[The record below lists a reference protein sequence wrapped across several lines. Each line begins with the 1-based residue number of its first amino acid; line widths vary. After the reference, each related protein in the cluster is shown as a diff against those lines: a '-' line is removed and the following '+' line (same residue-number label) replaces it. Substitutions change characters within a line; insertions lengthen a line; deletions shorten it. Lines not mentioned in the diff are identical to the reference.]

1 MSLNRILP
9 DDIEYFQL
17 ETNPKRLFSSSSNG
31 GITGSVYLY
40 ARRSQIEKDL
50 YPTHMFSSIAYKG
63 DETVEAIRTDI
74 VHTTGS
80 TNVLSGVTAYMS
92 MVHKQSVATRLSQ
105 QQSIYRFT
113 PPPLLNSNFLRKN
126 VIRKTLFPWY
136 RSEQPT
142 MNWNTTNY
150 NSLNFYRTTSSE
162 PTTSSVLIYRNPTWE
177 DPNDF
182 NHDGNGYYLSRAG
195 HKRAQYELADQ
206 FTFDFWIKPRNYQV
220 TEADDYHAGAIYHMS
235 GAYCIS
241 LHSGSSK
248 DKNGLVDKY
257 RVCFQYGNQTGSNR
271 VEAPSSL
278 TNGSNA
284 DYGSGGIRVWSTDNI
299 LERDKWH
306 HVTIR
311 HGGSTVNNGT
321 GSILI
326 DSNVDTF
333 FSSTLLT
340 EVGND
345 VLSNKAASVLFIGN
359 FVEGSPLVDEFTSID
374 TLSMGTTGIPVDIIY
389 SGGSSVYA
397 REYSNQRYLSTNG
410 AVPKLYAFYNVE
422 VSFPTSSFRFDH
434 PLNAEVHD
442 LKIYDKYLNSNE
454 ITYLQTNGPSSMA
467 NLRFFVPPFFTAES
481 PVRSDELLT
490 PFQTSFSA
498 STDTPF
504 GATMAFSVGGH
515 YINLENYTRDFACG
529 MYAWPW
535 ALTGS
540 AWTPPSTTVLSANTF
555 LYSTGSVTKRLYT
568 VLPCDHGNYTPA
580 FKTLQNYSNTKFRD
594 DLGNVCFGTVDLNN
608 IVHETSA
615 TASIALRSLSNSS
628 SLVEEV
634 VKASPDNITVVTG
647 SSLAV
652 LHRTG
657 DTSSNQVVIFDISNL
672 FYGKEIKPGT
682 LELIDTR
689 ISGSNFG
696 IKLKDDAN
704 GNLYRCDASGSSY
717 PTWASVGNVLYNEGL
732 VVIKYPQ
739 LYFFG
744 EEQFQIS
751 FNGIQ
756 NVHVMS
762 IRALA
767 KAGDLISSSNPTWN
781 ATDNKLDT
789 SLANEYTKK
798 YVNITGIN
806 IHDEN
811 LNVVMRTNLAQPLQK
826 RVDDKVVV
834 KIKMDY

>member
-17 ETNPKRLFSSSSNG
+17 ETNPKRLFSSGSNS

-40 ARRSQIEKDL
+40 ARRTQIEKDL
-50 YPTHMFSSIAYKG
+50 YPTHMFSSVAYKG
-63 DETVEAIRTDI
+63 DETVEAIRSNI

-92 MVHKQSVATRLSQ
+92 MVHHQSVATRLSQ
-105 QQSIYRFT
+105 QQSIYRFV

-150 NSLNFYRTTSSE
+150 NSLNFYRTTASE
-162 PTTSSVLIYRNPTWE
+162 PTTSSVLIYPNATWE
-177 DPNDF
+177 DPNDY
-182 NHDGNGYYLSRAG
+182 NRDGNGYYLSRAG
-195 HKRAQYELADQ
+195 HQRAQYELADQ

-220 TEADDYHAGAIYHMS
+220 TEADAYHAGAIFHMS
-235 GAYCIS
+235 GAYCVS

-257 RVCFQYGNQTGSNR
+257 RICFQYGNMTSSNR
-271 VEAPSSL
+271 VLAPSTL
-278 TNGSNA
+278 VNGTNA
-284 DYGSGGIRVWSTDNI
+284 DYGSGGLRVWSSDNV
-299 LERDKWH
+299 LDRDKWH

-311 HGGSTVNNGT
+311 HGGTIVNNGT

-326 DSNVDTF
+326 DSSVDTY

-340 EVGND
+340 EVGNNALTYTAVD
-345 VLSNKAASVLFIGN
+345 ALFVGN
-359 FVEGSPLVDEFTSID
+359 FLEGSPLANQLTAVDVNS
-374 TLSMGTTGIPVDIIY
+374 DIVN
-389 SGGSSVYA
+389 GPGVVNYA
-397 REYSNQRYLSTNG
+397 NEYSTRKYIDSRGTY
-410 AVPKLYAFYNVE
+410 PKLNAFYNPGV
-422 VSFPTSSFRFDH
+422 FPTSSILFAH

-442 LKIYDKYLNSNE
+442 LKLYDKYLNSTE
-454 ITYLQTNGPSSMA
+454 IDYLQTNGPKSMDH
-467 NLRFFVPPFFTAES
+467 LRFFVPPFFTYES
-481 PVRSDELLT
+481 PVRSNELLT
-490 PFQTSFSA
+490 PFYTKPSS
-498 STDTPF
+498 STNTPF
-504 GATMAFSVGGH
+504 GSTMAFSVGGH
-515 YINLENYTRDFACG
+515 CINLENYTRDFACG
-529 MYAWPW
+529 MYAALW

-540 AWTPPSTTVLSANTF
+540 AWTPGSNTILSANSF
-555 LYSTGSVTKRLYT
+555 LYATGSIRKRLYT
-568 VLPCDHGNYTPA
+568 VLPNDHGDFTPA
-580 FKTLQNYSNTKFRD
+580 FRTLQGYNDSRFRD
-594 DLGNVCFGTVDLNN
+594 DLNNVCYGVVDLNN
-608 IVHETSA
+608 IVHETAA
-615 TASIALRSLSNSS
+615 TASIALRALANSS
-628 SLVEEV
+628 SLVTEV
-634 VKASPDNITVVTG
+634 IKASPDNLTAVTG

-696 IKLKDDAN
+696 IKLKDDGN
-704 GNLYRCDASGSSY
+704 GNLYRCDATGSSY

-756 NVHVMS
+756 NIHVMS

-767 KAGDLISSSNPTWN
+767 KSGDLISSSNPTWN

-811 LNVVMRTNLAQPLQK
+811 LNVVMRTNLAQPVQK
-826 RVDDKVVV
+826 RVDDKLVV

>member
-17 ETNPKRLFSSSSNG
+17 ETNPKRLFSSGSNS

-40 ARRSQIEKDL
+40 ARRTQIEKDL
-50 YPTHMFSSIAYKG
+50 YPTHMFSSVAYKG
-63 DETVEAIRTDI
+63 DETVEAIRSNI

-92 MVHKQSVATRLSQ
+92 MVHHQSVATRLSQ
-105 QQSIYRFT
+105 QQSIYRFV

-150 NSLNFYRTTSSE
+150 NSLNFYRTTASE
-162 PTTSSVLIYRNPTWE
+162 PTTSSVLIYPNATWE
-177 DPNDF
+177 DPSDF
-182 NHDGNGYYLSRAG
+182 NHDGSGYYLSRAG
-195 HKRAQYELADQ
+195 NKKAQYELADQ
-206 FTFDFWIKPRNYQV
+206 FTFDFWIKPKNYQV
-220 TEADDYHAGAIYHMS
+220 SEADAYHAGSLFHIS

-241 LHSGSSK
+241 LHSGSSR

-257 RVCFQYGNQTGSNR
+257 RVCFQYGNQTGSNT
-271 VEAPSSL
+271 VLPPSSL

-284 DYGSGGIRVWSTDNI
+284 DYGEGGKRVWSTDNV
-299 LERDKWH
+299 LDRDKWH
-306 HVTIR
+306 HITIR
-311 HGGSTVNNGT
+311 HGGSLVNNGT

-326 DSNVDTF
+326 DSKIDTY
-333 FSSTLLT
+333 FSTTLLT
-340 EVGND
+340 EVANN
-345 VLSNKAASVLFIGN
+345 VLTNKAASALFVGN
-359 FVEGSPLVDEFTSID
+359 FVEGSSLINEFTAYDAASTD
-374 TLSMGTTGIPVDIIY
+374 GIPVDIIY
-389 SGGSSVYA
+389 SGGASVYA
-397 REYSNQRYLSTNG
+397 REYSNEKYINTNG
-410 AVPKLYAFYNVE
+410 AKPKLYSFYN
-422 VSFPTSSFRFDH
+422 STGIYPTSSFRFAH

-442 LKIYDKYLNSNE
+442 LKIYDKYLNTDE
-454 ITYLQTNGPSSMA
+454 ISYLQTSGPSTMA
-467 NLRFFVPPFFTAES
+467 NIRFFLPPFFSAES
-481 PVRSDELLT
+481 PVRSNELLT
-490 PFQTSFSA
+490 PFYTNFSA
-498 STDTPF
+498 STNTPF

-529 MYAWPW
+529 MYPGLWV
-535 ALTGS
+535 LSGS
-540 AWTPPSTTVLSANTF
+540 AWTPSSNTVLSANSF

-568 VLPCDHGNYTPA
+568 VLPNDHGNFTPA
-580 FKTLQNYSNTKFRD
+580 FRTLQGYNDSRFRD
-594 DLGNVCFGTVDLNN
+594 DLNNVCYGTVDLNN
-608 IVHETSA
+608 IVHETAA

-628 SLVEEV
+628 SLVTEV
-634 VKASPDNITVVTG
+634 IKASPDNLSAVTG

-704 GNLYRCDASGSSY
+704 GNLYRCDATGSSY

-756 NVHVMS
+756 NIHVMS

-767 KAGDLISSSNPTWN
+767 KSGDLISSSNPTWN

-811 LNVVMRTNLAQPLQK
+811 LNVVMRTNLAQPIQK
-826 RVDDKVVV
+826 RVDDKLIV